1 MKKMRSK
8 IYEWWIRS
16 STGFSVTRRRSLES
30 ILSAVTRVSFL
41 GFTMLKMKFITF
53 TVLYRFE
60 ISLVSTVSVSF

>member
-1 MKKMRSK
+1 MRSK